1 MAPVKVPKKAL
12 KSMEPAGG
20 LIPKKKKAGKK
31 MSRKNYDS
39 FAIYL
44 FKVLKTH
51 IEINVGISRKSIMIM
66 NDFVNDIIER
76 IACEAGRLIAHG
88 KKTTLSEN
96 EIRTA
101 TKLLIPG
108 ELGKHAVLEGE
119 KALRKYKNNS
129 NSQSY

>member
-1 MAPVKVPKKAL
+1 MAPVKVPKKVL
-12 KSMEPAGG
+12 KSMEKPVIQPKGVIG
-20 LIPKKKKAGKK
+20 KKKTK
-31 MSRKNYDS
+31 RNYES
-39 FAIYL
+39 FSIYL
-44 FKVLKTH
+44 FKLLKTCSEH
-51 IEINVGISRKSIMIM
+51 EVGISRKSILIM
-66 NDFVNDIIER
+66 NNFVNDILEQ

-88 KKTTLSEN
+88 KKTTLAHD

-119 KALRKYKNNS
+119 KALRNYKNSS

>member
-1 MAPVKVPKKAL
+1 MPPVKVPKKAL
-12 KSMEPAGG
+12 KSMEPGGG
-20 LIPKKKKAGKK
+20 LIPKKKKDGKK

-39 FAIYL
+39 FSIYL
-44 FKVLKTH
+44 FKVLKSCT
-51 IEINVGISRKSIMIM
+51 EINVGISRKSILIM
-66 NDFVNDIIER
+66 NNFVNDILEQ

-108 ELGKHAVLEGE
+108 ELGKHALLEGE
-119 KALRKYKNNS
+119 KALRNYKNNS
-129 NSQSY
+129 SSQSY